1 MLGCGA
7 QGMSSSCCM
16 AAGISAPGRLA
27 GLCVCA
33 GELERNAEHPECPK
47 DPKDPNDT
55 KYPEFQSLSSW
66 GRGRAQ
72 CDSHSSDIRALPST
86 SCPTAPRQLEP
97 SMGCPCNNT
106 SGRCP

>member
-47 DPKDPNDT
+47 DPNDT
-55 KYPEFQSLSSW
+55 KYPEFQSLSLPPGAEAGHSATLTAQTSVLSPAHHAQQH
-66 GRGRAQ
+66 RG
-72 CDSHSSDIRALPST
+72 
-86 SCPTAPRQLEP
+86 
-97 SMGCPCNNT
+97 N
-106 SGRCP
+106 